1 MKQTFRLTVKL
12 AGASAALLLM
22 LSVGSMYISPAHVPY
37 AVYASLMFVP
47 LIAVNLFFFVFY
59 LVRIGR
65 ISAAISAIAL
75 VCAMLVFPRL
85 WQWPFKQ
92 AETPSGVKVMSYN
105 VHLFDA
111 YDWRNPGVVRNEMYK
126 FLQTE
131 QPDIFT
137 FQEFYY
143 DATGIFQTRDT
154 LQAMFNMP
162 YCAEHYSDTV
172 KGLYFFGIATVSRYP
187 IVNREVTTFPGTQNL
202 FIATDIAL
210 PWDTVRFI
218 NCHLQSIRFSADDYR
233 TINDHRG
240 AMDNLRKIRSVLG
253 KVHRAGAKRALQAEE
268 LVRYAL
274 NSPHPVV
281 VCGDFNDPPLSYT
294 YQHIR
299 NGLSLTDAFMESGSG
314 FGGTYNGPLPSYRID
329 YILHSDSIASSN
341 FEVHRIPYSDHF
353 PVSCYLRKAE

>member
-111 YDWRNPGVVRNEMYK
+111 YDWRNPGVVRNEMY
-126 FLQTE
+126 
-131 QPDIFT
+131 
-137 FQEFYY
+137 
-143 DATGIFQTRDT
+143 IFQ
-154 LQAMFNMP
+154 L
-162 YCAEHYSDTV
+162 
-172 KGLYFFGIATVSRYP
+172 
-187 IVNREVTTFPGTQNL
+187 
-202 FIATDIAL
+202 
-210 PWDTVRFI
+210 
-218 NCHLQSIRFSADDYR
+218 
-233 TINDHRG
+233 
-240 AMDNLRKIRSVLG
+240 
-253 KVHRAGAKRALQAEE
+253 
-268 LVRYAL
+268 
-274 NSPHPVV
+274 
-281 VCGDFNDPPLSYT
+281 
-294 YQHIR
+294 
-299 NGLSLTDAFMESGSG
+299 
-314 FGGTYNGPLPSYRID
+314 
-329 YILHSDSIASSN
+329 
-341 FEVHRIPYSDHF
+341 
-353 PVSCYLRKAE
+353 